1 MKCPKCKLDNRE
13 GVKYCERCGTKLELV
28 CPKCRTVLSL
38 DTRFCGQCGEKLI
51 PIERTPKISS
61 ASLFKVPL
69 LTQGAVA
76 SGSIMILT
84 SLALPW
90 YSGHIVD
97 WGVRGLLRVAN
108 WADHEDLVGLVL
120 PVVFVIVLA
129 SFNLL
134 SVFWS
139 LLRVNPGAKF
149 WTKFWI
155 YTGIVTIVCLLL
167 NSIYASLWFSRPFG
181 YDFES
186 GFILALVGT
195 IVVFGGAVFGITK
208 AK

>member
-1 MKCPKCKLDNRE
+1 MECPKCQFDNHE
-13 GVKYCERCGTKLELV
+13 GVEYCEQCGTKLELV
-28 CPKCRTVLSL
+28 CPKCGTVLSL
-38 DTRFCGQCGEKLI
+38 GTKFCGQCGEGLI
-51 PIERTPKISS
+51 PTYRTTKIPSES
-61 ASLFKVPL
+61 FIKVSLFA
-69 LTQGAVA
+69 QGAVA
-76 SGSIMILT
+76 SGSIIILT
-84 SLALPW
+84 SLVLPW

-97 WGVRGLLRVAN
+97 WGVLELLSAAN

-120 PVVFVIVLA
+120 PVFFVIVFA

-134 SVFWS
+134 SVLWS

-155 YTGIVTIVCLLL
+155 STSIVTIVCLLL

-186 GFILALVGT
+186 GCILALVGT
-195 IVVFGGAVFGITK
+195 IIVFGGSVFGITK